1 MKTCMCRAKL
11 TSISLVGADSDHVM
25 DALGK
30 EGYPCMLD
38 GYQLAMLAFCATRRV
53 KKMFMPNLLHEIGLY
68 NIKWLRTL

>member
-11 TSISLVGADSDHVM
+11 TSLVGADSDYVM
-25 DALGK
+25 DTSNI

-53 KKMFMPNLLHEIGLY
+53 KKMFMPNLLHQIGLY